1 VPRRNRSLGMVYNTL
16 VELLIIGATCSVLSF
31 LLGVVLKPYLRGY
44 SAKKGENL
52 ATHED
57 IDKLVDQVSAVT
69 QTAKEIESKISGELW
84 NKQKHWEMK
93 RDVIFEMSK
102 KISGVDD
109 ALTSMY
115 STHMH
120 YRTLAESGQVID
132 ASMKAEALSKVTVNL
147 GKSADAYDG
156 ALALMS
162 IVCGLELHQALREFI
177 IFTRQLVPQIQQNPP
192 VYTQSAAE
200 IAKRLFRI
208 RGLLRKEL
216 GVDLA

>member
-1 VPRRNRSLGMVYNTL
+1 MVYNASVTP
-16 VELLIIGATCSVLSF
+16 LILGAICSVLSF
-31 LLGVVLKPYLRGY
+31 LLGVVLKPYLHGY

-57 IDKLVDQVSAVT
+57 INKLVDQVSAVT

-102 KISGVDD
+102 NISGVDD
-109 ALTSMY
+109 ALTTMY
-115 STHMH
+115 STHLH
-120 YRTLAESGQVID
+120 YQTVAESGQMAD
-132 ASMKAEALSKVTVNL
+132 ALVKAEKLSKVTVNF
-147 GKSADAYDG
+147 GRSADGYDG

-177 IFTRQLVPQIQQNPP
+177 IFARQLVPQIQQNPQ

-208 RGLLRKEL
+208 RGLMRKEL
-216 GVDLA
+216 GVDPV